1 MQEQGDA
8 VPMPSTSGAAA
19 IERGRDAAARS
30 EWEKV
35 FTNLHAADVDSL
47 LAAEDLE
54 LLAMAAV
61 LLGQVEVAVDAL
73 QRAHQLF
80 LDRGELRRA
89 VRCGFWVGF
98 NFFSQGDYA
107 QGGGWLARIIRLC
120 EQIDSDC
127 SEHGYPLVAVAY

>member
-8 VPMPSTSGAAA
+8 VPMPSTSGEVA
-19 IERGRDAAARS
+19 IERGRDAAVRS

-35 FTNLHAADVDSL
+35 FTNLHAADADSL

-54 LLAMAAV
+54 LRAVSAV
-61 LLGQVEVAVDAL
+61 LLGQVEVAIDAP

-80 LDRGELRRA
+80 LDRGDLRRA

-98 NFFSQGDYA
+98 NS
-107 QGGGWLARIIRLC
+107 
-120 EQIDSDC
+120 S
-127 SEHGYPLVAVAY
+127 PLLTLSPCLEADL